1 MICEKYEEHEVIV
14 SMSSIAGRR
23 EHNLAGSPNGMRAFS
38 ALREKTAQE
47 PLVAE
52 ILFLDFKDV
61 QIATAS
67 FLRESVINFRD
78 AVRRQ
83 HSNFYPVVA
92 NANERVFEE
101 LKLLIEAKG
110 GAIMTCFL
118 DEEGKPVK
126 AVLLGEL
133 DPKQRLTFDLVS
145 KLGEVEASSLSR
157 QSSEEVKPTA
167 WNNRLTALAGMGLI
181 VEESQGRAKRYK
193 RLFEEKIDG

>member
-1 MICEKYEEHEVIV
+1 
-14 SMSSIAGRR
+14 MSSVSGRR

-118 DEEGKPVK
+118 DEEGKPIK
-126 AVLLGEL
+126 ATLLGEL

-157 QSSEEVKPTA
+157 QSSEDVKPTA

>member
-1 MICEKYEEHEVIV
+1 
-14 SMSSIAGRR
+14 
-23 EHNLAGSPNGMRAFS
+23 MRAFS

-47 PLVAE
+47 PLAAE
-52 ILFLDFKDV
+52 ILFLDFNDV

-118 DEEGKPVK
+118 GEVGKPVK
-126 AVLLGEL
+126 SVLLGEL

-145 KLGEVEASSLSR
+145 KFGQVEASSLAR

-181 VEESQGRAKRYK
+181 IEESQGRAKRYK
-193 RLFEEKIDG
+193 RLFEEEIDG

>member
-1 MICEKYEEHEVIV
+1 MLCEKDEECEVII
-14 SMSSIAGRR
+14 SMSSVTGRR